1 MIRRRAIDR
10 HENTRTGAY
19 SQKIPERSAT
29 LGAGARR
36 AKGEMMT
43 RLPSLLR
50 AAIAIVASQ
59 REKTSLPPSL
69 PPGAPKETLRES
81 PLPHCLC
88 GLQVEKAAL
97 NEVVKM
103 EPSSKE
109 TRPSDPAAQQ
119 TTSNEVALPPPN
131 GLHGLLGQNRDDVR
145 ERE

>member
-50 AAIAIVASQ
+50 AAIAIVASR
-59 REKTSLPPSL
+59 REKTSLPPSWRSQGNPTRE
-69 PPGAPKETLRES
+69 PPP
-81 PLPHCLC
+81 PLPLRIA
-88 GLQVEKAAL
+88 GRKAAL